1 MKTVLYVKANPKSN
15 ENSKTF
21 QIAEKFI
28 ESYNKKNP
36 EDKIITLDLYKEN
49 INFLTEK
56 NIQEVF
62 GPKNEESKKTEY
74 FLMLTVLRKPT
85 NML

>member
-1 MKTVLYVKANPKSN
+1 MKNVLYVKANPKSN

-36 EDKIITLDLYKEN
+36 EDKITTLDLYKEN
-49 INFLTEK
+49 INFSL
-56 NIQEVF
+56 F
-62 GPKNEESKKTEY
+62 
-74 FLMLTVLRKPT
+74 F
-85 NML
+85 